1 MAIRSR
7 NKINTEGSMSSMT
20 DLVFLLLIFFIVL
33 STLANTQQMQVD
45 LPSTAGK
52 PKNNRITPKATV
64 SITADVQ
71 YYLNKEL
78 VAAESIEQA
87 LLEILDSGNEE
98 QSVVLTVDKTVPTQE
113 TIHTLSI
120 IKKHNWK
127 VAISTTSDK

>member
-7 NKINTEGSMSSMT
+7 NKISTEGSMSSMT

-45 LPSTAGK
+45 LPSTVK
-52 PKNNRITPKATV
+52 KNTDNRITPKMTV
-64 SITADVQ
+64 SIDADVK

-78 VAAESIEQA
+78 IDPNSLED
-87 LLEILDSGNEE
+87 LLLQELQSGNDE

-127 VAISTTSDK
+127 VAISTTVDK